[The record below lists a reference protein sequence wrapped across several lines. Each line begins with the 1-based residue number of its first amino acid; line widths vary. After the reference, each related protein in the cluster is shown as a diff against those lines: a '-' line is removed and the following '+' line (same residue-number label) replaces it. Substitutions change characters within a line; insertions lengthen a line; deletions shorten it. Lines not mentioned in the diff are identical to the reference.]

1 MTHFDIFEGG
11 ILTFSTDGFNNTHSS
26 TSTTSCHRL
35 PLPQPSSSTFPNHLM
50 PSSSSAPSQSHQKRT
65 FFTSSPSTPASSSS
79 SSVSAVRPG
88 INRSGSDVNSPRR
101 LTRQRR
107 LRYLTSPED
116 LDSYGVPEKSRSSP
130 TSPEYSTRRSRSPCG
145 ESNPNSR
152 SPGGESAPCSRSSV
166 GDSARKSCSS
176 SFVAGPQGPQPLPLP
191 ENNRRPDCVSKDNNF
206 FSPVVGRKSVDQAAT
221 SSSSPAKSSK
231 NRCRDVKNSC
241 GGGVGSGGFNFHLG
255 LNVQSRTTR
264 SAPQTVFSSSHH
276 PVSPQRSNTVDFLP
290 CQSHVAGNYYNRGM
304 GMAVSP
310 EANFERETYNL
321 SRSAPTSVLSSPA
334 VSPRRST
341 TGDPFPFF
349 MTHQDQFQ
357 DGATFPSFLSPNKP
371 TLSPTHSPLHSPTP
385 RSPRFSPNA
394 SNYESSLA
402 NAHPLPLPPGAAVPA
417 QPPSITMHQNN
428 LGTVSSMKGQWQ
440 KGKLIGRGTFGSV
453 YLATNRGTG
462 ALCAMKE
469 VDLIP
474 DDPKSAE
481 SIKQLEQ
488 EIKVLR
494 TLKHPNIVQY
504 YGSEVIDDHFYIYL
518 EYVHPGSI
526 NKYVRDHIGA
536 MTESV
541 IRNFTRHILR
551 GLAFLHDTKTIH
563 RDIKGANLLVDASG
577 VVKLADFGMAK
588 HLGAHSYNL
597 SLKGSP
603 YWMAPEVIK
612 AVIQNDGDPN
622 LALAVDIWS
631 LGCTI
636 IEMFNGKPPWS
647 EFEGPQAMF
656 KVLHRTPD
664 IPEKLSAEGKE
675 FLSLCFK
682 RNPAER
688 PSAKKLLDHPFV
700 RNSNDQN
707 VSSYTRAFSM
717 VMDKLN
723 SPTDHI
729 KQKLGRMLV
738 YPRTSN

>member
-1 MTHFDIFEGG
+1 MTHFDILGG
-11 ILTFSTDGFNNTHSS
+11 GLLTISTDGFDQNH
-26 TSTTSCHRL
+26 TTAATTCHRL
-35 PLPQPSSSTFPNHLM
+35 PLPNHLM
-50 PSSSSAPSQSHQKRT
+50 PSSSSSPSPSQPKG
-65 FFTSSPSTPASSSS
+65 PVSSS
-79 SSVSAVRPG
+79 SSVPAQRPG
-88 INRSGSDVNSPRR
+88 IIRSGSDVNSPRR
-101 LTRQRR
+101 LTRQGR
-107 LRYLTSPED
+107 LSKD
-116 LDSYGVPEKSRSSP
+116 VISYSVPEKSRSSP
-130 TSPEYSTRRSRSPCG
+130 TSPEYSTRKSRSP
-145 ESNPNSR
+145 SAA
-152 SPGGESAPCSRSSV
+152 ESASTPSSRSSV

-176 SFVAGPQGPQPLPLP
+176 SSFVAGPQGSPHPLPLP
-191 ENNRRPDCVSKDNNF
+191 EFPVTNRRPDCGSKDNNF
-206 FSPVVGRKSVDQAAT
+206 FSRKRTDQAGTT
-221 SSSSPAKSSK
+221 SSSAKASK
-231 NRCRDVKNSC
+231 NYRQDVK
-241 GGGVGSGGFNFHLG
+241 GGDGVFYFNW
-255 LNVQSRTTR
+255 LNVPSRTKTEC
-264 SAPQTVFSSSHH
+264 APQLSQRGHH
-276 PVSPQRSNTVDFLP
+276 PVSPQRAKTMDFLP
-290 CQSHVAGNYYNRGM
+290 THSSYVAANNYNRGM
-304 GMAVSP
+304 GMRVST
-310 EANFERETYNL
+310 EANFERESYNL
-321 SRSAPTSVLSSPA
+321 SRSAPTSVFSSPA
-334 VSPRRST
+334 VSPRRSNVA
-341 TGDPFPFF
+341 DPFPFF
-349 MTHQDQFQ
+349 TPHQEKYQ
-357 DGATFPSFLSPNKP
+357 DGGATFPSLLLSPKKTTP
-371 TLSPTHSPLHSPTP
+371 TLSPNHSPLHSPTP

-394 SNYESSLA
+394 SNYDTNSLA
-402 NAHPLPLPPGAAVPA
+402 TAHPLPLPPGAAVA
-417 QPPSITMHQNN
+417 PPPQSIVMHQNVAPN
-428 LGTVSSMKGQWQ
+428 VAVTSMKGQWQ

-453 YLATNRGTG
+453 YLATNRETG

-526 NKYVRDHIGA
+526 NRYVQDHFGA

-541 IRNFTRHILR
+541 VRNFTRHILY
-551 GLAFLHDTKTIH
+551 GLAYLHDTKTIH

-588 HLGAHSYNL
+588 HLSAHSYNL

-664 IPEKLSAEGKE
+664 IPERLSAEGKE

-700 RNSNDQN
+700 RISNDQN
-707 VSSYTRAFSM
+707 VSSYSRAFSL
-717 VMDKLN
+717 VNLMDKLN

-729 KQKLGRMLV
+729 KQKLGRVLV
-738 YPRTSN
+738 GSRTSN

>member
-11 ILTFSTDGFNNTHSS
+11 ILTFSTDGFNNNHSS
-26 TSTTSCHRL
+26 SSTTSCYRL
-35 PLPQPSSSTFPNHLM
+35 PLPQPSSSTSPNRLM
-50 PSSSSAPSQSHQKRT
+50 PSSSAPSPSPSPSQSHQKPT
-65 FFTSSPSTPASSSS
+65 FFTSSSSPPASSS
-79 SSVSAVRPG
+79 SSVSALRPG
-88 INRSGSDVNSPRR
+88 INRSGSDVNCPRR
-101 LTRQRR
+101 LTRQRK
-107 LRYLTSPED
+107 LRYLMSPED
-116 LDSYGVPEKSRSSP
+116 LDSYAVPEKSRSSP

-152 SPGGESAPCSRSSV
+152 SPCGESAPSSRSSV

-191 ENNRRPDCVSKDNNF
+191 ENNRRPDCVNNF

-221 SSSSPAKSSK
+221 SSVKSSK
-231 NRCRDVKNSC
+231 NRTRDINNS
-241 GGGVGSGGFNFHLG
+241 GGGGGGGFNFHLG
-255 LNVQSRTTR
+255 LNVQSRTSR
-264 SAPQTVFSSSHH
+264 SVFSSNHH
-276 PVSPQRSNTVDFLP
+276 PVSPHRSNTVDFSP
-290 CQSHVAGNYYNRGM
+290 SHSHVAGNYYNRGM

-349 MTHQDQFQ
+349 TTHQDQYQ
-357 DGATFPSFLSPNKP
+357 DGATFPSLSPKKP
-371 TLSPTHSPLHSPTP
+371 TFSPTHSPLHSPTP

-394 SNYESSLA
+394 DHSNSLA
-402 NAHPLPLPPGAAVPA
+402 TAHPLPLPPGAAVPA
-417 QPPSITMHQNN
+417 QPPSIIMHQNN
-428 LGTVSSMKGQWQ
+428 VAPNVTVSSMKGQWQ

-453 YLATNRGTG
+453 YLATNRETG

-526 NKYVRDHIGA
+526 NRYVQDHFGA

-588 HLGAHSYNL
+588 HLSAHSYNL

-707 VSSYTRAFSM
+707 VSSYTRAFSLGNL
-717 VMDKLN
+717 MDKLN

-738 YPRTSN
+738 CPRTSN

>member
-1 MTHFDIFEGG
+1 MTHFDILRPSLL
-11 ILTFSTDGFNNTHSS
+11 IFSTDGFNHNH
-26 TSTTSCHRL
+26 TTTATTCH
-35 PLPQPSSSTFPNHLM
+35 PLPPPLM
-50 PSSSSAPSQSHQKRT
+50 PSSSPYSSPSHQK
-65 FFTSSPSTPASSSS
+65 PSSSS
-79 SSVSAVRPG
+79 FCSTPSSALRPE
-88 INRSGSDVNSPRR
+88 ISRSGSDVNSPRR
-101 LTRQRR
+101 LTRQVN
-107 LRYLTSPED
+107 LRYISNQD
-116 LDSYGVPEKSRSSP
+116 LNSYVVPEKSRSSP
-130 TSPEYSTRRSRSPCG
+130 ASPEYSTRQSRSQSG
-145 ESNPNSR
+145 ESNPPISR
-152 SPGGESAPCSRSSV
+152 SPRGESAPSSRSSV

-176 SFVAGPQGPQPLPLP
+176 PSLVAGPQVPHPLPLP
-191 ENNRRPDCVSKDNNF
+191 EFAMSNRRTECAAKVNNF
-206 FSPVVGRKSVDQAAT
+206 FSHVGVGRKSADHMPTT
-221 SSSSPAKSSK
+221 SSSSAAKCCK
-231 NRCRDVKNSC
+231 NRRQDVNNS
-241 GGGVGSGGFNFHLG
+241 GGGGGGGFHFNLG
-255 LNVQSRTTR
+255 LNVQSRTNVK
-264 SAPQTVFSSSHH
+264 SAPYTV
-276 PVSPQRSNTVDFLP
+276 PLSPQRAQTMDCLP
-290 CQSHVAGNYYNRGM
+290 SYSSHVGANNYNRGM
-304 GMAVSP
+304 GVGVSP
-310 EANFERETYNL
+310 EAIFERESYNL

-334 VSPRRST
+334 VSPRRSNVA
-341 TGDPFPFF
+341 DPFHMF
-349 MTHQDQFQ
+349 MPQHDQYH
-357 DGATFPSFLSPNKP
+357 DNGATFPSLLLSPEKP
-371 TLSPTHSPLHSPTP
+371 TPALSPAHSPLHSPTP
-385 RSPRFSPNA
+385 RSPRYSPNC
-394 SNYESSLA
+394 SNYDNNSLA
-402 NAHPLPLPPGAAVPA
+402 TAHPLPLPPGASVPT
-417 QPPSITMHQNN
+417 QPPAAIMHQNIAPIAPN
-428 LGTVSSMKGQWQ
+428 VAVSSMKGQWQ

-453 YLATNRGTG
+453 YIATNRETG

-469 VDLIP
+469 VDFFP
-474 DDPKSAE
+474 DDPKCAE

-526 NKYVRDHIGA
+526 NNYVRDHIGA

-541 IRNFTRHILR
+541 VRNFTRHILH
-551 GLAFLHDTKTIH
+551 GLAYLHDTKTIH

-664 IPEKLSAEGKE
+664 IPEKLSPEGKE
-675 FLSLCFK
+675 FLNFCFK

-700 RNSNDQN
+700 RSSNDQN
-707 VSSYTRAFSM
+707 VSSSTRAFS
-717 VMDKLN
+717 
-723 SPTDHI
+723 
-729 KQKLGRMLV
+729 LV
-738 YPRTSN
+738 NLTYPKGPY